1 MWLIHQTACP
11 VTAIS
16 FSQLVTGGLPAVNI
30 AVIGAGISGLGCAY
44 QLAKRGHRVDIF
56 EARDRIGGH
65 TATFDVQIGTR
76 RFAVDTGFIVF
87 NDRNYP
93 NLLDLFKELGVAS
106 KDTTMGFSVCD
117 EASGLEYAG
126 NNLNTLFAQRGN
138 LLSPSFLAM
147 IREILRFNKLA
158 IADLDA
164 GRLAQDQTLGD
175 YLKRH
180 GFSAHFSRQYLL
192 AMTSA
197 IWSADFEDAQDFPV
211 GFFVR
216 FFRNHGLLSIN
227 NRPQWRVV
235 EGGSREYLT
244 PLTER
249 FADNIKTRMPVS
261 KILRPPGQPVSV
273 HFTNG
278 LVREFDEVV
287 IATHSDEALAM
298 LGDATN
304 AEKAVLGALPYR
316 DNEVILHTDTRL
328 LPKTQRAWSSWNY
341 RLKPGNGRATVT
353 YNMNILQGL
362 DAPETFCVT
371 LNDTASINP
380 HRILGR
386 FNYAHPQ
393 FTLAG
398 MQAQQRW
405 DDINGQ
411 NGTWFCG
418 AYWQNGFHEDGLSS
432 GLRVAESLCAA
443 RQMAA

>member
-1 MWLIHQTACP
+1 M
-11 VTAIS
+11 
-16 FSQLVTGGLPAVNI
+16 NI

-44 QLAKRGHRVDIF
+44 RLVQRGHRVEIF

-65 TATFDVQIGTR
+65 TATYDVQVGTR
-76 RFAVDTGFIVF
+76 RFSVDTGFIVY

-93 NLLDLFKELGVAS
+93 NLVQLFNELGVVS
-106 KDTTMGFSVCD
+106 KETSMGFSVCD
-117 EASGLEYAG
+117 EVTGLEYAG

-138 LLSPSFLAM
+138 LLSPSFLSM

-158 IADLDA
+158 VADLDS
-164 GRLAQDQTLGD
+164 GRLSPDQTLGE
-175 YLKRH
+175 YLTRH
-180 GFSAHFSRQYLL
+180 GFSAHFSRSYLL

-211 GFFVR
+211 EFFIR
-216 FFRNHGLLSIN
+216 FFRNHGLLSLKD
-227 NRPQWRVV
+227 RPQWRVV
-235 EGGSREYLT
+235 EGGSREYLA
-244 PLTER
+244 PLIQR
-249 FADNIKTRMPVS
+249 FANEIRTRMPVE
-261 KILRPPGQPVSV
+261 KILRPPGQPVKI
-273 HFTNG
+273 HFNNG

-287 IATHSDEALAM
+287 IATHSNDALAM
-298 LGDATN
+298 LGDAT
-304 AEKAVLGALPYR
+304 ESERSVLGALPYR
-316 DNEVILHTDTRL
+316 DNEVILHTDARL
-328 LPKTQRAWSSWNY
+328 LPKAQRAWSSWNY
-341 RLKPGNGRATVT
+341 RLKPDNGRATVT

-393 FTLAG
+393 FTLEG
-398 MQAQQRW
+398 MRAQQRW
-405 DDINGQ
+405 GDINGH

-432 GLRVAESLCAA
+432 GLRVAESLSAA

>member
-1 MWLIHQTACP
+1 MH
-11 VTAIS
+11 
-16 FSQLVTGGLPAVNI
+16 I

-44 QLAKRGHRVDIF
+44 QLAKRGHRVEIF

-65 TATFDVQIGTR
+65 TATYDVQLGTR
-76 RFAVDTGFIVF
+76 RFAVDTGFIVY

-93 NLLDLFKELGVAS
+93 SLIGLFDELSVANKPTS
-106 KDTTMGFSVCD
+106 MGFSVCD
-117 EASGLEYAG
+117 ESTGLEYAG

-138 LLSPSFLAM
+138 LLSPSFLGM

-158 IADLDA
+158 IADLDN
-164 GRLAQDQTLGD
+164 GRLPQDQTLGD

-180 GFSAHFSRQYLL
+180 GFSEHFSRSYLL

-211 GFFVR
+211 EFFIR
-216 FFRNHGLLSIN
+216 FFRNHGLLSLKD
-227 NRPQWRVV
+227 RPQWRVV
-235 EGGSREYLT
+235 EGGSREYLA
-244 PLTER
+244 PLTQR
-249 FADNIKTRMPVS
+249 FSDNIRTRMPVET
-261 KILRPPGQPVSV
+261 IIRPPGQPVTV
-273 HFTNG
+273 RFKNG
-278 LVREFDEVV
+278 LQREFDAVV

-298 LGDATN
+298 LGDPTED
-304 AEKAVLGALPYR
+304 EKSVLGALPYR

-328 LPKTQRAWSSWNY
+328 LPKQQRAWSSWNY

-393 FTLAG
+393 FTLSG

-405 DDINGQ
+405 ADINGRHC
-411 NGTWFCG
+411 TWFCG
-418 AYWQNGFHEDGLSS
+418 AYWRNGFHEDGLRS
-432 GLRVAESLCAA
+432 GLQVAESLCAA

>member
-1 MWLIHQTACP
+1 MH
-11 VTAIS
+11 
-16 FSQLVTGGLPAVNI
+16 I

-44 QLAKRGHRVDIF
+44 QLAKRGHRVEVF

-65 TATFDVQIGTR
+65 TATYDVQIGTR
-76 RFAVDTGFIVF
+76 RFAVDTGFIVY

-93 NLLDLFKELGVAS
+93 NLIQLFGELGVATKPTS
-106 KDTTMGFSVCD
+106 MGFSVCD
-117 EASGLEYAG
+117 EVSGLEYAG
-126 NNLNTLFAQRGN
+126 NNLNALFAQRGN

-158 IADLDA
+158 VADLEG
-164 GRLAQDQTLGD
+164 GRLPQDLTLGE
-175 YLKRH
+175 YLDRN
-180 GFSAHFSRQYLL
+180 GFSAHFSRSYLL

-211 GFFVR
+211 EFFIR
-216 FFRNHGLLSIN
+216 FFRNHGLLSLK

-235 EGGSREYLT
+235 EGGSREYLA
-244 PLTER
+244 PLTHR
-249 FADNIKTRMPVS
+249 FSGAIRTRMPVAT
-261 KILRPPGQPVSV
+261 ILRPPGQPVSV
-273 HFTNG
+273 RFTNG
-278 LVREFDEVV
+278 LQRDFDEVV
-287 IATHSDEALAM
+287 IATHSNEALAM
-298 LGDATN
+298 LGDPTED
-304 AEKAVLGALPYR
+304 EKSVLSAIPYR
-316 DNEVILHTDTRL
+316 DNEVILHTDARL
-328 LPKTQRAWSSWNY
+328 LPKSQRAWSSWNY
-341 RLKPGNGRATVT
+341 RLKPGSGRATVT

-362 DAPETFCVT
+362 NAPETFCVT

-380 HRILGR
+380 HHILGR

-405 DDINGQ
+405 GDINGQ

-432 GLRVAESLCAA
+432 GLRVAESLSASA
-443 RQMAA
+443 QMAA

>member
-1 MWLIHQTACP
+1 MH
-11 VTAIS
+11 
-16 FSQLVTGGLPAVNI
+16 I

-44 QLAKRGHRVDIF
+44 QLAKRGHRVEIF

-65 TATFDVQIGTR
+65 TATYDVQIGTR
-76 RFAVDTGFIVF
+76 RFAVDTGFIVY

-93 NLLDLFKELGVAS
+93 NLIGLFDELGVANKPTS
-106 KDTTMGFSVCD
+106 MGFSVCD
-117 EASGLEYAG
+117 ESTGLEYAG

-138 LLSPSFLAM
+138 LLSPSFLGM

-158 IADLDA
+158 VADLDN
-164 GRLAQDQTLGD
+164 GRLPQDQTLGD

-180 GFSAHFSRQYLL
+180 GFSEHFSRSYLL

-211 GFFVR
+211 EFFIR
-216 FFRNHGLLSIN
+216 FFRNHGLLSLK

-235 EGGSREYLT
+235 EGGSREYLA
-244 PLTER
+244 PLTQR
-249 FADNIKTRMPVS
+249 FAEDIRTRMPVET
-261 KILRPPGQPVSV
+261 ILRPREQPVTV
-273 HFTNG
+273 RFKNG
-278 LVREFDEVV
+278 LQRTFDEVV
-287 IATHSDEALAM
+287 VATHSDEALAM
-298 LGDATN
+298 LGDPTED
-304 AEKAVLGALPYR
+304 EKAVLGALPYR

-328 LPKTQRAWSSWNY
+328 LPKLQRAWSSWNY

-405 DDINGQ
+405 ADINGQ
-411 NGTWFCG
+411 HNTWFCG

>member
-1 MWLIHQTACP
+1 M
-11 VTAIS
+11 
-16 FSQLVTGGLPAVNI
+16 NI

-65 TATFDVQIGTR
+65 TATYDVQLGTR
-76 RFAVDTGFIVF
+76 RFAVDTGFIVY

-93 NLLDLFKELGVAS
+93 NLIQLFKELGMTS
-106 KDTTMGFSVCD
+106 RETTMGFSVCD
-117 EASGLEYAG
+117 EISGLEYAG
-126 NNLNTLFAQRGN
+126 NSLNTLFAQRGN
-138 LLSPSFLAM
+138 LLSPSFLGM
-147 IREILRFNKLA
+147 IREILRFNRLA
-158 IADLDA
+158 VNDLEA
-164 GRLAQDQTLGD
+164 GRLSSEQTLGE
-175 YLKRH
+175 YLSRH
-180 GFSAHFSRQYLL
+180 GFSEHFSRSYLL

-211 GFFVR
+211 EFFIR
-216 FFRNHGLLSIN
+216 FFRNHGLLSLK

-235 EGGSREYLT
+235 EGGSREYLA
-244 PLTER
+244 PLTAP
-249 FADNIKTRMPVS
+249 FADTIRTRMPVARV
-261 KILRPPGQPVSV
+261 LRPPGKRVQV

-278 LVREFDEVV
+278 LEKEFDEVV

-298 LGDATN
+298 LGDPN
-304 AEKAVLGALPYR
+304 HAEKSVLGALSYR

-328 LPKTQRAWSSWNY
+328 LPRSRRAWSSWNY

-398 MQAQQRW
+398 MAAQSRW
-405 DDINGQ
+405 SEINGQ

-418 AYWQNGFHEDGLSS
+418 AYWQNGFHEDGLTS
-432 GLRVAESLCAA
+432 GLKVAESLCAA

>member
-1 MWLIHQTACP
+1 MH
-11 VTAIS
+11 
-16 FSQLVTGGLPAVNI
+16 I

-44 QLAKRGHRVDIF
+44 QLAKRGHRVEVF

-65 TATFDVQIGTR
+65 TATYDVQIGAR
-76 RFAVDTGFIVF
+76 RFAVDTGFIVY

-93 NLLDLFKELGVAS
+93 NLIQLFNELGVANKPTS
-106 KDTTMGFSVCD
+106 MGFSVCD
-117 EASGLEYAG
+117 EVSGLEYAG

-138 LLSPSFLAM
+138 LLSPSFLSM

-158 IADLDA
+158 VADLDA
-164 GRLAQDQTLGD
+164 GRLPQDLTLGE
-175 YLKRH
+175 YLERN
-180 GFSAHFSRQYLL
+180 GFSAHFIRSYLL

-197 IWSADFEDAQDFPV
+197 IWSADFEDAQHFPV
-211 GFFVR
+211 EFFIR
-216 FFRNHGLLSIN
+216 FFRNHGLLSLK

-235 EGGSREYLT
+235 EGGSREYLA
-244 PLTER
+244 PLTQQ
-249 FADNIKTRMPVS
+249 FAESIRTRMPVET
-261 KILRPPGQPVSV
+261 ILRPPGKPVSV
-273 HFTNG
+273 RFTNG
-278 LVREFDEVV
+278 LQREFDEVV
-287 IATHSDEALAM
+287 IATHSNEALAM
-298 LGDATN
+298 LGDPT
-304 AEKAVLGALPYR
+304 EDERSILGALPYR
-316 DNEVILHTDTRL
+316 DNEVILHTDARL
-328 LPKTQRAWSSWNY
+328 LPKNQRAWSSWNY

-405 DDINGQ
+405 GDINGR

-432 GLRVAESLCAA
+432 GLRVAESLSASA
-443 RQMAA
+443 RMAA

>member
-1 MWLIHQTACP
+1 MH
-11 VTAIS
+11 
-16 FSQLVTGGLPAVNI
+16 I

-44 QLAKRGHRVDIF
+44 QLAKRGHRVEVF

-65 TATFDVQIGTR
+65 TATYDVQIGAR
-76 RFAVDTGFIVF
+76 RFAVDTGFIVY

-93 NLLDLFKELGVAS
+93 NLIQLFNELGVANKPTS
-106 KDTTMGFSVCD
+106 MGFSVCD
-117 EASGLEYAG
+117 EVSGLEYAG

-138 LLSPSFLAM
+138 LLSPSFLSM

-158 IADLDA
+158 VADLDG
-164 GRLAQDQTLGD
+164 GRLPQDLTLGE
-175 YLKRH
+175 YLERN
-180 GFSAHFSRQYLL
+180 GFSAHFSRSYLL

-197 IWSADFEDAQDFPV
+197 IWSADFEDAQHFPV
-211 GFFVR
+211 EFFIR
-216 FFRNHGLLSIN
+216 FFRNHGLLSLK

-235 EGGSREYLT
+235 EGGSREYLA
-244 PLTER
+244 PLTQQ
-249 FADNIKTRMPVS
+249 FAESIRTRMPVET
-261 KILRPPGQPVSV
+261 ILRPPGKPVSV
-273 HFTNG
+273 RFTNG
-278 LVREFDEVV
+278 LQREFDEVV
-287 IATHSDEALAM
+287 IATHSNEALAM
-298 LGDATN
+298 LGDPTDD
-304 AEKAVLGALPYR
+304 ERSILGALPYR
-316 DNEVILHTDTRL
+316 DNEVILHTDARV
-328 LPKTQRAWSSWNY
+328 LPKNQRAWSSWNY
-341 RLKPGNGRATVT
+341 RLKPGNDRATVT

-405 DDINGQ
+405 GDINGR

-432 GLRVAESLCAA
+432 GLRVAESLSASA
-443 RQMAA
+443 RMAA

>member
-1 MWLIHQTACP
+1 MH
-11 VTAIS
+11 
-16 FSQLVTGGLPAVNI
+16 I

-44 QLAKRGHRVDIF
+44 QLAKRGHRVEVF

-65 TATFDVQIGTR
+65 TATYDVQIGAR
-76 RFAVDTGFIVF
+76 RFAVDTGFIVY

-93 NLLDLFKELGVAS
+93 NLIQLFNELGVANKPTS
-106 KDTTMGFSVCD
+106 MGFSVCD
-117 EASGLEYAG
+117 EVSGLEYAG

-138 LLSPSFLAM
+138 LLSPSFLSM

-158 IADLDA
+158 VADLDA
-164 GRLAQDQTLGD
+164 GRLPQDLTLGE
-175 YLKRH
+175 YLERN
-180 GFSAHFSRQYLL
+180 GFSAHFSRSYLL

-197 IWSADFEDAQDFPV
+197 IWSADFEDAQHFPV
-211 GFFVR
+211 EFFIR
-216 FFRNHGLLSIN
+216 FFRNHGLLSLK

-235 EGGSREYLT
+235 EGGSREYLA
-244 PLTER
+244 PLTQQ
-249 FADNIKTRMPVS
+249 FAESIRTRMPVET
-261 KILRPPGQPVSV
+261 ILRPPGKPVSV
-273 HFTNG
+273 RFTNG
-278 LVREFDEVV
+278 LQREFDEVV
-287 IATHSDEALAM
+287 IATHSNEALAM
-298 LGDATN
+298 LGDPTDD
-304 AEKAVLGALPYR
+304 ERSILGALPYR
-316 DNEVILHTDTRL
+316 DNEVILHTDARV
-328 LPKTQRAWSSWNY
+328 LPKNQRAWSSWNY
-341 RLKPGNGRATVT
+341 RLKPGNDRATVT

-405 DDINGQ
+405 GDINGR

-432 GLRVAESLCAA
+432 GLRVAESLSASA
-443 RQMAA
+443 RMAA

>member
-1 MWLIHQTACP
+1 M
-11 VTAIS
+11 
-16 FSQLVTGGLPAVNI
+16 NI

-56 EARDRIGGH
+56 EARDRIGGQ
-65 TATFDVQIGTR
+65 TSTYEVQIGTR

-93 NLLDLFKELGVAS
+93 NLLDLFQELGVAS

-138 LLSPSFLAM
+138 LLSPSFLGM

-164 GRLAQDQTLGD
+164 GRLTQDQTLGD
-175 YLKRH
+175 YLRRH

-211 GFFVR
+211 EFFIR

-235 EGGSREYLT
+235 EGGSREYLA
-244 PLTER
+244 PLTAR

-261 KILRPPGQPVSV
+261 KILRPPGQPVAI

-298 LGDATN
+298 LGDATE

-362 DAPETFCVT
+362 GEPETFCVT

-405 DDINGQ
+405 GDINGQ

-432 GLRVAESLCAA
+432 GLRVAENLCAA

>member
-1 MWLIHQTACP
+1 M
-11 VTAIS
+11 
-16 FSQLVTGGLPAVNI
+16 NI

-44 QLAKRGHRVDIF
+44 QLAKRGHRVDLF

-65 TATFDVQIGTR
+65 TATYDVQLGTR
-76 RFAVDTGFIVF
+76 RFAVDTGFIVY

-93 NLLDLFKELGVAS
+93 NLIQLFKELGVS
-106 KDTTMGFSVCD
+106 SRETTMGFSVCD
-117 EASGLEYAG
+117 ETSGLEYAG

-138 LLSPSFLAM
+138 LFSPSFLGM
-147 IREILRFNKLA
+147 IREILRFNRLA
-158 IADLDA
+158 VADLEA
-164 GRLAQDQTLGD
+164 GRLSSEQTLGQ
-175 YLKRH
+175 YLSRH
-180 GFSAHFSRQYLL
+180 GFSKHFSRSYLL

-211 GFFVR
+211 EFFIR
-216 FFRNHGLLSIN
+216 FFRNHGLLSLK

-235 EGGSREYLT
+235 EGGSREYLA
-244 PLTER
+244 PLTAP
-249 FADNIKTRMPVS
+249 FADTIRTRMPVAR
-261 KILRPPGQPVSV
+261 ILRPPGKRVQV

-278 LVREFDEVV
+278 LEKEFDEVV
-287 IATHSDEALAM
+287 IATHSDDALAM
-298 LGDATN
+298 LGDPTQ
-304 AEKAVLGALPYR
+304 AEKSVLGALSYR

-328 LPKTQRAWSSWNY
+328 LPRSRRAWSSWNY
-341 RLKPGNGRATVT
+341 RLKPDNGRATVT

-398 MQAQQRW
+398 MAAQSRW
-405 DDINGQ
+405 GEINGQ

-418 AYWQNGFHEDGLSS
+418 AYWQNGFHEDGLTS
-432 GLRVAESLCAA
+432 GLKVAESLCAA

>member
-1 MWLIHQTACP
+1 LIAQDTHCGDSLIPCYHCDETYLIRQRCPPYMWLIHQTACP

-197 IWSADFEDAQDFPV
+197 IWSADFEDA
-211 GFFVR
+211 
-216 FFRNHGLLSIN
+216 
-227 NRPQWRVV
+227 
-235 EGGSREYLT
+235 
-244 PLTER
+244 
-249 FADNIKTRMPVS
+249 
-261 KILRPPGQPVSV
+261 
-273 HFTNG
+273 
-278 LVREFDEVV
+278 
-287 IATHSDEALAM
+287 
-298 LGDATN
+298 
-304 AEKAVLGALPYR
+304 
-316 DNEVILHTDTRL
+316 
-328 LPKTQRAWSSWNY
+328 
-341 RLKPGNGRATVT
+341 
-353 YNMNILQGL
+353 
-362 DAPETFCVT
+362 
-371 LNDTASINP
+371 
-380 HRILGR
+380 
-386 FNYAHPQ
+386 
-393 FTLAG
+393 
-398 MQAQQRW
+398 
-405 DDINGQ
+405 
-411 NGTWFCG
+411 
-418 AYWQNGFHEDGLSS
+418 
-432 GLRVAESLCAA
+432 
-443 RQMAA
+443 

>member
-1 MWLIHQTACP
+1 MH
-11 VTAIS
+11 
-16 FSQLVTGGLPAVNI
+16 I

-44 QLAKRGHRVDIF
+44 QLAKRGHRVEIF

-65 TATFDVQIGTR
+65 TATYDVQIGTR
-76 RFAVDTGFIVF
+76 RFAVDTGFIVY

-93 NLLDLFKELGVAS
+93 NLIGLFDELGVANKPTS
-106 KDTTMGFSVCD
+106 MGFSVCD
-117 EASGLEYAG
+117 ESTGLEYAG

-138 LLSPSFLAM
+138 LLSPSFLGM

-158 IADLDA
+158 VADLDN
-164 GRLAQDQTLGD
+164 GRLPQDQTLGD

-180 GFSAHFSRQYLL
+180 GFSEHFSRSYLL

-197 IWSADFEDAQDFPV
+197 IWSADLEDAQDFPV
-211 GFFVR
+211 EFFIR
-216 FFRNHGLLSIN
+216 FFRNHGLLSLT

-235 EGGSREYLT
+235 EGGSREYLA
-244 PLTER
+244 PLTQR
-249 FADNIKTRMPVS
+249 FADDIRTRMPVET
-261 KILRPPGQPVSV
+261 ILRPPGQPVTV
-273 HFTNG
+273 RFKNG
-278 LVREFDEVV
+278 LQRAFDEVV
-287 IATHSDEALAM
+287 VATHSDEALAM
-298 LGDATN
+298 LGDPTED
-304 AEKAVLGALPYR
+304 EKSVLGALPYR
-316 DNEVILHTDTRL
+316 DNEVILHTDARL
-328 LPKTQRAWSSWNY
+328 LPKLQRAWSSWNY

-380 HRILGR
+380 HHILGR

-405 DDINGQ
+405 ADINGQ
-411 NGTWFCG
+411 HNTWFCG

>member
-1 MWLIHQTACP
+1 MH
-11 VTAIS
+11 
-16 FSQLVTGGLPAVNI
+16 I

-44 QLAKRGHRVDIF
+44 QLAKRGHRVEVF

-65 TATFDVQIGTR
+65 TATYDVQIGTR
-76 RFAVDTGFIVF
+76 RFAVDTGFIVY

-93 NLLDLFKELGVAS
+93 NLIQLFDELGVATKPTS
-106 KDTTMGFSVCD
+106 MGFSVCD
-117 EASGLEYAG
+117 EVSGLEYAG

-158 IADLDA
+158 VADLEG
-164 GRLAQDQTLGD
+164 GRLPQNLTLGED
-175 YLKRH
+175 LDRN
-180 GFSAHFSRQYLL
+180 GFSAHFSRSYLL

-211 GFFVR
+211 EFFIR
-216 FFRNHGLLSIN
+216 FFRNHGLLSLK

-235 EGGSREYLT
+235 EGGSREYLA
-244 PLTER
+244 PLTHR
-249 FADNIKTRMPVS
+249 FSGAIRTRMPVAT
-261 KILRPPGQPVSV
+261 ILRPPGQPVSV
-273 HFTNG
+273 RFTNG
-278 LVREFDEVV
+278 LQRDFDEVV
-287 IATHSDEALAM
+287 IATHSNEALAM
-298 LGDATN
+298 LGDPTED
-304 AEKAVLGALPYR
+304 EKSVLSAIPYR
-316 DNEVILHTDTRL
+316 DNEVILHTDARL
-328 LPKTQRAWSSWNY
+328 LPKSQRAWSSWNY
-341 RLKPGNGRATVT
+341 RLKPGSGRATVT

-362 DAPETFCVT
+362 HAPETFCVT

-393 FTLAG
+393 FTLTG

-405 DDINGQ
+405 GDINGQ

-432 GLRVAESLCAA
+432 GLRVAESLSASA
-443 RQMAA
+443 QMAA

>member
-1 MWLIHQTACP
+1 M
-11 VTAIS
+11 
-16 FSQLVTGGLPAVNI
+16 NI

-44 QLAKRGHRVDIF
+44 QLAKRGHRVDLF

-65 TATFDVQIGTR
+65 TATYDVQLGTR
-76 RFAVDTGFIVF
+76 RFAVDTGFIVY

-93 NLLDLFKELGVAS
+93 NLIQLFKELGVS
-106 KDTTMGFSVCD
+106 SRETTMGFSVCD
-117 EASGLEYAG
+117 ETSGLEYAG

-138 LLSPSFLAM
+138 LFSPSFLGM
-147 IREILRFNKLA
+147 IREILRFNRLA
-158 IADLDA
+158 VADLEA
-164 GRLAQDQTLGD
+164 GRLSSEQTLGE
-175 YLKRH
+175 YLSRH
-180 GFSAHFSRQYLL
+180 GFSKHFSRSYLL

-211 GFFVR
+211 EFFIR
-216 FFRNHGLLSIN
+216 FFRNHGLLSLK

-235 EGGSREYLT
+235 EGGSREYLA
-244 PLTER
+244 PLTAP
-249 FADNIKTRMPVS
+249 FADTIRTRMPVAR
-261 KILRPPGQPVSV
+261 ILRPPGKRVQV

-278 LVREFDEVV
+278 LEKEFDEVV
-287 IATHSDEALAM
+287 IATHSDDALAM
-298 LGDATN
+298 LGDPTQ
-304 AEKAVLGALPYR
+304 AEKSLLGALSYR

-328 LPKTQRAWSSWNY
+328 LPRCRRAWSSWNY
-341 RLKPGNGRATVT
+341 RLKPDNGRATVT

-398 MQAQQRW
+398 MAAQSRW
-405 DDINGQ
+405 GEINGQ

-418 AYWQNGFHEDGLSS
+418 AYWQNGFHEDGLTS
-432 GLRVAESLCAA
+432 GLKVAESLCAA

>member
-1 MWLIHQTACP
+1 MH
-11 VTAIS
+11 
-16 FSQLVTGGLPAVNI
+16 I
-30 AVIGAGISGLGCAY
+30 AVIGAGISGLGCAF
-44 QLAKRGHRVDIF
+44 QLAKRGHHAEVF

-65 TATFDVQIGTR
+65 TATYEVQLGTR
-76 RFAVDTGFIVF
+76 RFAVDTGFIVY

-93 NLLDLFKELGVAS
+93 SLIGLFDELSVAN
-106 KDTTMGFSVCD
+106 KPTAMGFSVCD
-117 EASGLEYAG
+117 ESTGVEYAG

-138 LLSPSFLAM
+138 LLSPSFLGM

-158 IADLDA
+158 VADIDN
-164 GRLAQDQTLGD
+164 GRLPQDQTLGD
-175 YLKRH
+175 YLTRH
-180 GFSAHFSRQYLL
+180 GFSEHFSRSYLL

-211 GFFVR
+211 EFFIR
-216 FFRNHGLLSIN
+216 FFRNHGLLSLK

-235 EGGSREYLT
+235 EGGSREYLA
-244 PLTER
+244 PLIQR
-249 FADNIKTRMPVS
+249 FASNLRTRMPVET
-261 KILRPPGQPVSV
+261 IMRPPGKPVTV
-273 HFTNG
+273 RFKNG
-278 LVREFDEVV
+278 LQREFDEVV

-298 LGDATN
+298 LGDPTED
-304 AEKAVLGALPYR
+304 EKSVLGALPYR

-328 LPKTQRAWSSWNY
+328 LPKQQRAWSSWNY
-341 RLKPGNGRATVT
+341 RLKPGNRRATVT

-405 DDINGQ
+405 EDINGQ
-411 NGTWFCG
+411 RSTWFCG

-443 RQMAA
+443 LKMAA

>member
-1 MWLIHQTACP
+1 M
-11 VTAIS
+11 
-16 FSQLVTGGLPAVNI
+16 NI

-44 QLAKRGHRVDIF
+44 QLAKRGHRVDLF

-65 TATFDVQIGTR
+65 TATYDVQLGTR
-76 RFAVDTGFIVF
+76 RFAVDTGFIVY

-93 NLLDLFKELGVAS
+93 NLIQLFKELGVS
-106 KDTTMGFSVCD
+106 SRETTMGFSVCD
-117 EASGLEYAG
+117 ETSGLEYAG

-138 LLSPSFLAM
+138 LFSPSFLGM
-147 IREILRFNKLA
+147 IREILRFNRLA
-158 IADLDA
+158 VADLEA
-164 GRLAQDQTLGD
+164 GRLSSEQTLGQ
-175 YLKRH
+175 YLSRH
-180 GFSAHFSRQYLL
+180 GFSKHFSRSYLL

-211 GFFVR
+211 EFFIR
-216 FFRNHGLLSIN
+216 FFRNHGLLSLK

-235 EGGSREYLT
+235 EGGSREYLA
-244 PLTER
+244 PLTAP
-249 FADNIKTRMPVS
+249 FADTIRTRMPVAR
-261 KILRPPGQPVSV
+261 ILRPPGKRVQV

-278 LVREFDEVV
+278 LEKEFDEVV
-287 IATHSDEALAM
+287 IATHSDDALTM
-298 LGDATN
+298 LGDPTQ
-304 AEKAVLGALPYR
+304 AEKSVLGALSYR

-328 LPKTQRAWSSWNY
+328 LPRSRRAWSSWNY
-341 RLKPGNGRATVT
+341 RLKPDNGRATVT

-398 MQAQQRW
+398 MAAQSRW
-405 DDINGQ
+405 GEINGQ

-418 AYWQNGFHEDGLSS
+418 AYWQNGFHEDGLTS
-432 GLRVAESLCAA
+432 GLKVAESLCAA

>member
-1 MWLIHQTACP
+1 MH
-11 VTAIS
+11 
-16 FSQLVTGGLPAVNI
+16 I

-44 QLAKRGHRVDIF
+44 QLAKRGHRVEIF

-65 TATFDVQIGTR
+65 TATYDVQIGTR
-76 RFAVDTGFIVF
+76 RFAVDTGFIVY

-93 NLLDLFKELGVAS
+93 NLIGLFDELGVANKPTS
-106 KDTTMGFSVCD
+106 MGFSVCD
-117 EASGLEYAG
+117 ESTGLEYAG

-138 LLSPSFLAM
+138 LLSPSFLGM

-158 IADLDA
+158 VADLDN
-164 GRLAQDQTLGD
+164 GRLPQDQTLGD

-180 GFSAHFSRQYLL
+180 GFSEHFSRSYLL

-211 GFFVR
+211 EFFIR
-216 FFRNHGLLSIN
+216 FFRNHGLLSLK

-235 EGGSREYLT
+235 EGGSREYLA
-244 PLTER
+244 PLTQR
-249 FADNIKTRMPVS
+249 FAEDIRTRMPVET
-261 KILRPPGQPVSV
+261 ILRPPGQPVTV
-273 HFTNG
+273 RFKNG
-278 LVREFDEVV
+278 LQRTFDEVV
-287 IATHSDEALAM
+287 VATHSDEALAM
-298 LGDATN
+298 LGDSTED
-304 AEKAVLGALPYR
+304 EKSVLSALPYR

-328 LPKTQRAWSSWNY
+328 LPRLQRAWSSWNY

-405 DDINGQ
+405 ADINGQ
-411 NGTWFCG
+411 HNTWFCG

>member
-1 MWLIHQTACP
+1 MH
-11 VTAIS
+11 
-16 FSQLVTGGLPAVNI
+16 I

-44 QLAKRGHRVDIF
+44 QLAKRGHRVEIF

-65 TATFDVQIGTR
+65 TATYAAQTGTR
-76 RFAVDTGFIVF
+76 RFAVDTGFIVY

-93 NLLDLFKELGVAS
+93 NLIGLFDELGVANKPTS
-106 KDTTMGFSVCD
+106 MGFSVCD
-117 EASGLEYAG
+117 ESTGLEYAG

-138 LLSPSFLAM
+138 LLSPSFLGM

-158 IADLDA
+158 IADLDN
-164 GRLAQDQTLGD
+164 GRLPQDQTLGD

-180 GFSAHFSRQYLL
+180 GFSEHFSRSYLL

-211 GFFVR
+211 EFFIR
-216 FFRNHGLLSIN
+216 FFRNHGLLSLK

-235 EGGSREYLT
+235 EGGSREYLA
-244 PLTER
+244 PLTQR
-249 FADNIKTRMPVS
+249 FADDIRTRMPVET
-261 KILRPPGQPVSV
+261 ILRPPGQPVTV
-273 HFTNG
+273 RFKNG
-278 LVREFDEVV
+278 LQRTFDEVV
-287 IATHSDEALAM
+287 VATHSDEALAM
-298 LGDATN
+298 LGDPTED
-304 AEKAVLGALPYR
+304 EKSVLAALPYR

-328 LPKTQRAWSSWNY
+328 LPKLQRAWSSWNY

-362 DAPETFCVT
+362 NAPETFCVT

-405 DDINGQ
+405 ADINGQ
-411 NGTWFCG
+411 HNTWFCG

>member
-1 MWLIHQTACP
+1 MH
-11 VTAIS
+11 V
-16 FSQLVTGGLPAVNI
+16 
-30 AVIGAGISGLGCAY
+30 AVIGAGISGLGCAF
-44 QLAKRGHRVDIF
+44 QLAKRGHRVEVF

-65 TATFDVQIGTR
+65 TATYDVQIGTR
-76 RFAVDTGFIVF
+76 RYAIDTGFIVY

-93 NLLDLFKELGVAS
+93 NLIGLFDELGVAS
-106 KDTTMGFSVCD
+106 KPTSMGFSVCD
-117 EASGLEYAG
+117 ESTGLEYAG

-138 LLSPSFLAM
+138 LLSPSFLGM

-158 IADLDA
+158 VADLDN
-164 GRLAQDQTLGD
+164 GRLPQDQTLGD

-180 GFSAHFSRQYLL
+180 GFSEHFSRSYLL

-211 GFFVR
+211 EFFIR
-216 FFRNHGLLSIN
+216 FFRNHGLLSLN

-235 EGGSREYLT
+235 EGGSREYLA
-244 PLTER
+244 PLTQR
-249 FADNIKTRMPVS
+249 FADDIRTRMPVET
-261 KILRPPGQPVSV
+261 ILRLPGQPVTV
-273 HFTNG
+273 RFKNG
-278 LVREFDEVV
+278 LQRAFDQVV
-287 IATHSDEALAM
+287 VATHSDEALAM
-298 LGDATN
+298 LGDPTED
-304 AEKAVLGALPYR
+304 EKSVLGALPYR

-328 LPKTQRAWSSWNY
+328 LPKLQRAWSSWNY

-405 DDINGQ
+405 ADINGQ
-411 NGTWFCG
+411 HNTWFCG

>member
-1 MWLIHQTACP
+1 M
-11 VTAIS
+11 
-16 FSQLVTGGLPAVNI
+16 NI
-30 AVIGAGISGLGCAY
+30 AIIGAGISGLGCAY
-44 QLAKRGHRVDIF
+44 RLVQRGHHVEVF

-65 TATFDVQIGTR
+65 TATYDTQIGTR
-76 RFAVDTGFIVF
+76 RFSVDTGFIVY

-93 NLLDLFKELGVAS
+93 NLVQLFKELGVATRETS
-106 KDTTMGFSVCD
+106 MGFSVCD
-117 EASGLEYAG
+117 QISGLEYAG

-138 LLSPSFLAM
+138 LLSPSFLGM
-147 IREILRFNKLA
+147 VREILRFNKLA
-158 IADLDA
+158 IADLDS
-164 GRLAQDQTLGD
+164 GRLPQDQTLGE
-175 YLKRH
+175 YLSRH
-180 GFSAHFSRQYLL
+180 GFSDHFSRSYLL

-211 GFFVR
+211 EFFIR
-216 FFRNHGLLSIN
+216 FFSNHGLLSLK

-244 PLTER
+244 PLTQR
-249 FADNIKTRMPVS
+249 FADNIRTRMPVG
-261 KILRPPGQPVSV
+261 KILRPPGKPVAI

-278 LVREFDEVV
+278 VVREFDEVV
-287 IATHSDEALAM
+287 VATHSNDALAM
-298 LGDATN
+298 LGDATQK
-304 AEKAVLGALPYR
+304 ERSVLGALPYR

-328 LPKTQRAWSSWNY
+328 LPKVQRAWSSWNY
-341 RLKPGNGRATVT
+341 RLKPGSGRATVT

-393 FTLAG
+393 FTVAG

-405 DDINGQ
+405 EDINGY

>member
-1 MWLIHQTACP
+1 MH
-11 VTAIS
+11 
-16 FSQLVTGGLPAVNI
+16 I

-44 QLAKRGHRVDIF
+44 QLAKRGHRVEIF

-65 TATFDVQIGTR
+65 TATYDAQIGTR
-76 RFAVDTGFIVF
+76 RFAVDTGFIVY

-93 NLLDLFKELGVAS
+93 NLIGLFDELGVANKPTS
-106 KDTTMGFSVCD
+106 MGFSVCD
-117 EASGLEYAG
+117 ESTGLEYAG

-138 LLSPSFLAM
+138 LLSPSFLGM

-158 IADLDA
+158 IADLDN
-164 GRLAQDQTLGD
+164 GRLPQDQTLGD

-180 GFSAHFSRQYLL
+180 GFSEHFSRSYLL

-211 GFFVR
+211 EFFIR
-216 FFRNHGLLSIN
+216 FFRNHGLLSLK

-235 EGGSREYLT
+235 EGGSREYLA
-244 PLTER
+244 PLTQR
-249 FADNIKTRMPVS
+249 FAEDIRTRMPVET
-261 KILRPPGQPVSV
+261 ILRPRGQPVTV
-273 HFTNG
+273 RFKNG
-278 LVREFDEVV
+278 LQRTFDEVV
-287 IATHSDEALAM
+287 VATHSDEALAM
-298 LGDATN
+298 LGDPTED
-304 AEKAVLGALPYR
+304 EKSVLAALPYR

-328 LPKTQRAWSSWNY
+328 LPKLQRAWSSWNY

-405 DDINGQ
+405 ADINGQ
-411 NGTWFCG
+411 HNTWFCG

>member
-1 MWLIHQTACP
+1 MH
-11 VTAIS
+11 V
-16 FSQLVTGGLPAVNI
+16 
-30 AVIGAGISGLGCAY
+30 AVIGAGISGLGCAF
-44 QLAKRGHRVDIF
+44 QLAKRGHRVEIF

-65 TATFDVQIGTR
+65 TATYDVQIGTR
-76 RFAVDTGFIVF
+76 RYAIDTGFIVY

-93 NLLDLFKELGVAS
+93 NLIGLFDELGVAS
-106 KDTTMGFSVCD
+106 KPTSMGFSVCD
-117 EASGLEYAG
+117 ESTGLEYAG

-138 LLSPSFLAM
+138 LLSPSFLGM

-158 IADLDA
+158 VADLDN
-164 GRLAQDQTLGD
+164 GRLPQDQTLGD

-180 GFSAHFSRQYLL
+180 GFSKHFSRSYLL

-211 GFFVR
+211 EFFIR
-216 FFRNHGLLSIN
+216 FFRNHGLLSLN

-235 EGGSREYLT
+235 EGGSREYLA
-244 PLTER
+244 PLTQR
-249 FADNIKTRMPVS
+249 FADDIRTRMPVET
-261 KILRPPGQPVSV
+261 ILRLPGQPVTV
-273 HFTNG
+273 RFKNG
-278 LVREFDEVV
+278 LQRAFDQVV
-287 IATHSDEALAM
+287 VATHSDEALAM
-298 LGDATN
+298 LGDPTED
-304 AEKAVLGALPYR
+304 EKSVLGALPYR

-328 LPKTQRAWSSWNY
+328 LPKLQRAWSSWNY

-405 DDINGQ
+405 ADINGQ
-411 NGTWFCG
+411 HNTWFCG